1 MYSLASLTLHQIE
14 HSTLNTQHLKFQI
27 MSVLVVVECDNG
39 EVKKSSLEVAS
50 YGSQVAQMLGTTAT
64 AIAVGEATEANLTQL
79 GEQGISNVL
88 YDAEPRL
95 KDFVNGAYTKLIAAA
110 AEKEQAKVI
119 VLANSNI
126 GAAVGSRLSVR
137 LQASL
142 ATNVVDLPKTDGGKF
157 TVRRG
162 AYSGKALAD
171 VVLTG
176 DRKIIAVKKNSLE
189 ALHSAGQ
196 TATVEQFSAQLT
208 DADFTDA
215 PKQVVLQEQAGGVLL
230 PEADKVVS
238 GGRGMKGPEN
248 WHLIEDLAKALHAA
262 TACSKPVSDVDWRPH
277 HEHVG
282 QTGITVSPNLYIAC
296 GISGAIQHLAGVN
309 SSKVIVVINK
319 DPEAPFFKAADYGI
333 VGDVFDVLPKLTQ
346 AVKELG

>member
-1 MYSLASLTLHQIE
+1 
-14 HSTLNTQHLKFQI
+14 

-64 AIAVGEATEANLTQL
+64 AVAVGEATEANLAKL
-79 GEQGISNVL
+79 GEQGISKVL

-95 KDFVNGAYTKLIAAA
+95 KDFVNGAYTKLIAGA
-110 AEKEQAKVI
+110 AEKESSLVI

-126 GAAVGSRLSVR
+126 GASVGSRLSVR

-142 ATNVVDLPKTDGGKF
+142 ATNVVELPKNNGGQF
-157 TVRRG
+157 TVKRG
-162 AYSGKALAD
+162 AFSGKAFAD
-171 VVLTG
+171 VVLMG
-176 DRKIIAVKKNSLE
+176 ERKILAVKKNSIE
-189 ALHSAGQ
+189 ALHNAGQ
-196 TATVEQFSAQLT
+196 VAQVERFSASLT
-208 DADFTDA
+208 DADFVDA
-215 PKQVVLQEQAGGVLL
+215 PKQVVMQDQAGGVLL
-230 PEADKVVS
+230 PEADLVVS

-248 WHLIEDLAKALHAA
+248 WHLIEDLAKALGAA

-333 VGDVFDVLPKLTQ
+333 VGDVFEVLPKLTQ
-346 AVKELG
+346 AIKELN